1 MLGIIEYSEKYYYD
15 LVFCMEKLQD
25 FIVEKDL
32 LTIDTLA
39 KDSPNAHRNIDTVYY
54 VSLCLNKGEKVNI
67 NDINLKKYLY
77 INVLHHNS
85 INIIPSDFLD
95 GIEERLKN
103 NENFQRTKCIQN
115 ELFYRENKD
124 YVKQNKKCAIINN
137 EPYIYNNVNL
147 ERAY

>member
-1 MLGIIEYSEKYYYD
+1 MKVKYKESITVMIVIIMF
-15 LVFCMEKLQD
+15 LL
-25 FIVEKDL
+25 FIIGNL
-32 LTIDTLA
+32 L
-39 KDSPNAHRNIDTVYY
+39 
-54 VSLCLNKGEKVNI
+54 
-67 NDINLKKYLY
+67 
-77 INVLHHNS
+77 
-85 INIIPSDFLD
+85 LD